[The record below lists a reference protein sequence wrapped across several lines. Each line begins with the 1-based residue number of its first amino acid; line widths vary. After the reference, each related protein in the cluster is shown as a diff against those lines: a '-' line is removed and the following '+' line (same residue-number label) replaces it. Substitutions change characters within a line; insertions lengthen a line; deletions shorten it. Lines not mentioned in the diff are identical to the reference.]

1 MLKPMAIV
9 QSSSYLTSQQQPSA
23 SIISSSKQ
31 CLTLIHV
38 ALHSLGFL
46 HGFLATPQSICYL
59 CKPFSRLCPSHII
72 SMYLIS
78 WSDQIICL
86 IKCLIFWTQLIT
98 SSECHLTYFALPHI
112 PCTLEVILSLDYT
125 SVFFFLSFLGPHPL
139 HMEVPSRG
147 PVRAIAAGLC
157 HSYSNTRSQPHL
169 RPTTAHGNAHR
180 PRPGMEPT
188 TFVSAVPWQELQ
200 KLCS

>member
-1 MLKPMAIV
+1 MQVRSKHWISLSLSLLLFYSI
-9 QSSSYLTSQQQPSA
+9 PS
-23 SIISSSKQ
+23 
-31 CLTLIHV
+31 
-38 ALHSLGFL
+38 
-46 HGFLATPQSICYL
+46 P
-59 CKPFSRLCPSHII
+59 II

-157 HSYSNTRSQPHL
+157 HSYSNTRSKPLLWPTPQL
-169 RPTTAHGNAHR
+169 RATLDP
-180 PRPGMEPT
+180 
-188 TFVSAVPWQELQ
+188 
-200 KLCS
+200 